1 MNTDKIYAE
10 AIANEYAPKD
20 TSKVVALKKLDRKAK
35 TPASIFAYSFGVVM
49 ALVLG
54 VGMCLSMNV
63 IGNGS
68 TAMMIIG
75 IIVGVIGIIGVSV
88 NYPIYRKLIANGKQK
103 YAFDIMQLAKEIS
116 EKAE

>member
-10 AIANEYAPKD
+10 AIANEYASKD
-20 TSKVVALKKLDRKAK
+20 TSKVIALKKFDRKAK
-35 TPASIFAYSFGVVM
+35 APASIFAYSFGVIM

-68 TAMMIIG
+68 TVMM
-75 IIVGVIGIIGVSV
+75 VIGIIAG
-88 NYPIYRKLIANGKQK
+88 
-103 YAFDIMQLAKEIS
+103 
-116 EKAE
+116 